1 MRLYEVLEQN
11 AEKAAVF
18 SYGRF
23 NPPTIGHK
31 KLIDAGKMLAQSLD
45 ADFFV
50 FPTRTH
56 DRERNP
62 LDFNTKLKF
71 LKAFFPGIR
80 FIETTGQ
87 LFEVLLWL
95 SKQNY
100 TKVNMIV
107 GSDRIKEFDRTIK
120 NYIPAYNPNVEKGK
134 AINFE
139 KFNTVDAGQRDP
151 DSDGAPGASGT
162 KARELARTGQEVDF
176 VNLVAPGEDENMK
189 KELYRQVRRG
199 LGVQ

>member
-11 AEKAAVF
+11 ADKTVVF
-18 SYGRF
+18 SYGRM

-31 KLIDAGKMLAQSLD
+31 KLIDAGKMLANSLN

-50 FPTRTH
+50 FPTRTQ

-71 LKAFFPGIR
+71 LKTFFPEVR

-87 LFEVLLWL
+87 LFDALLWL
-95 SKQNY
+95 SNQNY

-107 GSDRIKEFDRTIK
+107 GSDRIEEFDRTIK

-134 AINFE
+134 AIDFE
-139 KFNTVDAGQRDP
+139 TFDTIDAGQRDP
-151 DSDGAPGASGT
+151 DADGVSGASGT
-162 KARELARTGQEVDF
+162 KARELANAGHEVDF
-176 VNLVAPGEDENMK
+176 VNLIAPGEDENMK
-189 KELYRQVRRG
+189 KALYREVRKG
-199 LGVQ
+199 MGIE

>member
-1 MRLYEVLEQN
+1 MRLYEVLRPSSG
-11 AEKAAVF
+11 KTAVF
-18 SYGRF
+18 AYGRM

-56 DRERNP
+56 DRQNNP

-71 LKAFFPGIR
+71 LKTFFPEVR
-80 FIETTGQ
+80 FIGTTGK
-87 LFEVLLWL
+87 LFDILLWL
-95 SKQNY
+95 SDQNY

-107 GSDRIKEFDRTIK
+107 GSDRVKEFDRIIK

-134 AINFE
+134 EINFE
-139 KFNTVDAGQRDP
+139 KFDTVDAGQRDP
-151 DSDGAPGASGT
+151 DASGASGASGT
-162 KARELARTGQEVDF
+162 KARELARNGQEVDF

-189 KELYRQVRRG
+189 KELYRQVRKG
-199 LGVQ
+199 LGVE

>member
-1 MRLYEVLEQN
+1 MRLYEVFGPN
-11 AEKAAVF
+11 AGKTAVF

-31 KLIDAGKMLAQSLD
+31 KLIDAGKMLAQSLN

-62 LDFNTKLKF
+62 LDFDTKLKF
-71 LKAFFPGIR
+71 LKAFFPKVR

-87 LFEVLLWL
+87 LFDVLLWL
-95 SKQNY
+95 SNQNY

-107 GSDRIKEFDRTIK
+107 GSDRLKEFDGIIK

-139 KFNTVDAGQRDP
+139 KFDTVDAGQRDP
-151 DSDGAPGASGT
+151 DGEGAKGASGT

-176 VNLVAPGEDENMK
+176 VNFVAPGEDENMK
-189 KELYRQVRRG
+189 KELYRQVRKG
-199 LGVQ
+199 LGIE

>member
-1 MRLYEVLEQN
+1 MRLYEVLKQN
-11 AEKAAVF
+11 AEKIAVF

-31 KLIDAGKMLAQSLD
+31 KLIDTGKMLAGSLN

-71 LKAFFPGIR
+71 LKTFFPEVR

-87 LFEVLLWL
+87 LFDVLLWL
-95 SKQNY
+95 SDQNY
-100 TKVNMIV
+100 TEINMII
-107 GSDRIKEFDRTIK
+107 GSDRVKEFDRTIK
-120 NYIPAYNPNVEKGK
+120 NYIPAYNPNIEKGK
-134 AINFE
+134 AVNFE

-151 DSDGAPGASGT
+151 DSDGASGASGT
-162 KARELARTGQEVDF
+162 KARELARSKREVDF
-176 VNLVAPGEDENMK
+176 VNLVAPGEDDNMK
-189 KELYRQVRRG
+189 KELYRQVRKG
-199 LGVQ
+199 LGIE